1 MGEKVL
7 SVSKNSN
14 SLHSHSL
21 IFLSAKLELPIEEA
35 ERSLDSKVTG
45 NYESSLEGEEREL
58 EKFDKEKLEF

>member
-1 MGEKVL
+1 MGKKIL

-14 SLHSHSL
+14 SLHSCSL

-35 ERSLDSKVTG
+35 ERSLDFKVTG
-45 NYESSLEGEEREL
+45 NYESLEGEEREL